1 MAKRPKRARVCGVAE
16 DDMVYFL
23 ASLAGAAG
31 AFGGWLATGAMLAFS
46 AATFAVPGPDGI
58 TDAFAFFGPLGA
70 LLGLT
75 IGIALT
81 LRLKGGVRAPIEIAR
96 RGALMLAVIASAV
109 VGMMQLGYA
118 ALGHLGLNPKPPA
131 VAFEIRL
138 PQMSD
143 ATRTEAQ
150 VELHT
155 DLNQTVAR
163 LDGEWTL
170 SEDGRPVLRG
180 SVPLAYRTS
189 QRTVI
194 LNLPGQPARLFKLRL
209 AENPSH
215 SETFSP
221 WHQVDFIDKGIAPER
236 ARPDEGIAIRYR
248 VL

>member
-1 MAKRPKRARVCGVAE
+1 
-16 DDMVYFL
+16 MVYFL

-31 AFGGWLATGAMLAFS
+31 AFGGWLATGAVLAFS

-58 TDAFAFFGPLGA
+58 ADAFVFAGPLGA

-75 IGIALT
+75 VGIALT
-81 LRLKGGVRAPIEIAR
+81 LRLKGGIRAPLAIAR

-138 PQMSD
+138 PQRTVSD
-143 ATRTEAQ
+143 MARTEAQ

-155 DLNQTVAR
+155 DLNQAVAR
-163 LDGEWTL
+163 IDGDWTL

-180 SVPLAYRTS
+180 SVPLSYRTT

-209 AENPSH
+209 AESPSQ

-221 WHQVDFIDKGIAPER
+221 WHQVDFIDKGVAPER
-236 ARPDEGIAIRYR
+236 ARPDEGFAIRYR

>member
-1 MAKRPKRARVCGVAE
+1 
-16 DDMVYFL
+16 MVYFL

-31 AFGGWLATGAMLAFS
+31 AFGGWLAIGALLAFS
-46 AATFAVPGPDGI
+46 AAAFGTPGPDRI
-58 TDAFAFFGPLGA
+58 AETFAFAGPLGA
-70 LLGLT
+70 LTGLA
-75 IGIALT
+75 IGVALT
-81 LRLKGGVRAPIEIAR
+81 LRLKGGIRAPFEIAR
-96 RGALMLAVIASAV
+96 RAALMLAVIAAAV

-138 PQMSD
+138 PQKGLSD
-143 ATRTEAQ
+143 VARTEAQ

-163 LDGEWTL
+163 LDGDWTL
-170 SEDGRPVLRG
+170 SDDGRPVLRG
-180 SVPLAYRTS
+180 SVPLSYRTS
-189 QRTVI
+189 QRTVV

-209 AENPSH
+209 AESPSH

-221 WHQVDFIDKGIAPER
+221 WHQVDFIDKGTTAPER
-236 ARPDEGIAIRYR
+236 ARADEGFAIRYR